1 MKITNIREIEVQAA
15 AGRELLLPKT
25 VEVELEGGII
35 ERYPVEWE
43 QVDTSLLA
51 GPGEFVME
59 GEIVDDDY
67 PNPLIEQR
75 ADPYVLKHTDG
86 YYYFTAS
93 VPEYDRIILR
103 RAKTIAGLA
112 AAEEKV
118 IWRKH
123 DQGEMGSHIRAPE
136 LHYIDGRWYIYFAA
150 GTAEDKWHIRPY
162 VLECVDENPLTII
175 EHLCPKSSAAR

>member
-59 GEIVDDDY
+59 GEIVD
-67 PNPLIEQR
+67 
-75 ADPYVLKHTDG
+75 
-86 YYYFTAS
+86 
-93 VPEYDRIILR
+93 
-103 RAKTIAGLA
+103 
-112 AAEEKV
+112 
-118 IWRKH
+118 
-123 DQGEMGSHIRAPE
+123 
-136 LHYIDGRWYIYFAA
+136 
-150 GTAEDKWHIRPY
+150 
-162 VLECVDENPLTII
+162 ENPLTGTWVEKGRIELPVDSFSLDARTFEQRGQRYLVWAQIIKDSNLYIAKMDTPWSICSEPVMITKPEYEWEIQRHRVNEGSAVLIRKGEGHGALII

>member
-59 GEIVDDDY
+59 GEIV
-67 PNPLIEQR
+67 E
-75 ADPYVLKHTDG
+75 
-86 YYYFTAS
+86 
-93 VPEYDRIILR
+93 
-103 RAKTIAGLA
+103 
-112 AAEEKV
+112 
-118 IWRKH
+118 
-123 DQGEMGSHIRAPE
+123 
-136 LHYIDGRWYIYFAA
+136 
-150 GTAEDKWHIRPY
+150 
-162 VLECVDENPLTII
+162 ENPLTGTWVEKGRIELPVDSFSLDATTFEQRGQRYLVWAQII
-175 EHLCPKSSAAR
+175 KDSNL